1 MFVNF
6 VSVGVC
12 AMEKFD
18 LTPAQRNIDDMQRF
32 YSGTAISVLCGAV
45 IFEDKLEPKL
55 LFRAARLVIRRQ
67 EALRLRFCA
76 ENGRTVQYVS
86 TEGGED
92 IAFAEFADENA
103 LRSYCNTQAK
113 LPFSG
118 DGEMFRMTVFTLP
131 EKTGIMLCASHLV
144 ADAWTYSVLAHD
156 VYEIYGKLSSGE
168 NADTEVQSF
177 KSAAE
182 RRNSEKALEKQRDD
196 LHFWVE
202 KYADGAS
209 PTPVRTYRREETDAS
224 AERYTAKIP
233 HDISAAVKGFCKEKG
248 VSEAVVFEAALVIY
262 LSKINGGR
270 NSVTIGV
277 PVLGRSGAREKRTAG
292 MFISTLPLTVDIGES
307 LSELFRKISDGH
319 RDIFRHRDVSL
330 GEISHGI
337 KAKAGGSGRLFDAA
351 FSFQN
356 AQTDIPAK
364 TEWFGNGWLEVPL
377 SVHIDDRDSLGSFT
391 LTIDHRTAV
400 FPQSGEV
407 ELLAQR
413 FIHIL
418 KQVVSEKNIGEIS
431 VLPDDEFDMLIKRF
445 NETSVG
451 FASDKCVHEAF
462 SELAAKMPDRT
473 ALVFRGESF
482 SYGQLD
488 EMSGAMAAFLRDK
501 GISHGDIVPIISQR
515 SPYLIIAMLAVM
527 KTGGAYMPVSPEYPP
542 ERIRFMLKNVGAK
555 LALTCGADVDIPE
568 EIRLESFDYSYA
580 SDTAPVKASPE
591 DICYVIFTSGSTGKP
606 KGTLISHRNVMNY
619 CSANRFNVV
628 GGILGEDIRSIVS
641 VTDIVFDIFV
651 TESILPLLN
660 GITIYLAD
668 DEQAASQRSLGRLIT
683 ESGAQVIQTTPTKM
697 RSYLFDENDLDYLS
711 KLKAIILGGEEFPPS
726 LCAKLKKL
734 TNAKLYNIYGPAE
747 TTVWSAFAAADE
759 ADMTIGKPVA
769 NTRIYILDETIKP
782 VPVGIGG
789 EIFISGSG
797 VGKGYLGEEK
807 LTAERFLPD
816 PFFVGE
822 TMYRTGDM
830 GIMRADGNIEFL
842 GRKDFQIKLRGL
854 RIELGEI
861 ENALCSFGGVT
872 NAAVVCRTDGRGEKY
887 LAAFYTGVYAD
898 EKDIRKFLSE
908 RLPAYMIPNCF
919 AHLAKMPLTA
929 SGKTD
934 RKALPEVVFAPSER
948 EYTAPK
954 NDAERKLCTYA
965 AKVLGIERVGA
976 EDDFFEL
983 GGDSFSAMELTALA
997 MQDGFAFTPK
1007 DIYINRTARKL
1018 AAMEKPSEKRTDYNV
1033 YPMERTSGDRRL
1045 FAAFAKLSHSLYSFR
1060 VTGLENLHP
1069 NEKYILCPNHESDLD
1084 CMWVWTALG
1093 KTAKLDEVCALIAA
1107 EHLEKPV
1114 PKRVFRI
1121 TGGIPIERK
1130 GDFAPAIERALEVL
1144 TEEKR
1149 FLLIHPEGTRT
1160 RSGRLGKFKKG
1171 AALLSKKSG
1180 IKAVPVYI
1188 GGSGRI
1194 FPVYRNSPRL
1204 FDVEKLKKYSLTIE
1218 FGEPVDP
1225 KDKSSD
1231 EITEKLF
1238 RAVSEMRDKHNGD
1251 SNGR

>member
-1 MFVNF
+1 
-6 VSVGVC
+6 
-12 AMEKFD
+12 MEKFN

-45 IFEDKLEPKL
+45 IFDEKLEPKL
-55 LFRAARLVIRRQ
+55 LLQAAKLVIKRQ
-67 EALRLRFCA
+67 EALRLRFCV

-86 TEGGED
+86 SEGGGN
-92 IAFAEFADENA
+92 ITFAEFADENA

-118 DGEMFRMTVFTLP
+118 DGEMFRMTVFALP
-131 EKTGIMLCASHLV
+131 EKTGIMLCTSHLI

-156 VYEIYGKLSSGE
+156 VYKIYGQLSSGE
-168 NADTEVQSF
+168 NADIEVQSF
-177 KSAAE
+177 TSAAE
-182 RRNSEKALEKQRDD
+182 RRNSEKALEKRRDD

-209 PTPVRTYRREETDAS
+209 PTPVKTYRREETDAS
-224 AERYTAKIP
+224 AERNTVIIP
-233 HDISAAVKGFCKEKG
+233 HDISAAVKSFCKGKD
-248 VSEAVVFEAALVIY
+248 VSEAVVFEAALMIY
-262 LSKINGGR
+262 LSKINGNR
-270 NSVTIGV
+270 SSVTIGV
-277 PVLGRSGAREKRTAG
+277 PVLGRSGAKEKSTAG

-307 LSELFRKISDGH
+307 TDGLFKKISDGH
-319 RDIFRHRDVSL
+319 RDIFRHRDISL
-330 GEISHGI
+330 GEILHGI
-337 KAKAGGSGRLFDAA
+337 KSKTDGSGRLFDAA

-356 AQTDIPAK
+356 ARTDIPAK

-391 LTIDHRTAV
+391 LTIDFRTAV
-400 FPQSGEV
+400 FPQSSEV
-407 ELLAQR
+407 KLLARR

-418 KQVVSEKNIGEIS
+418 KQVVSGKNIGEIS
-431 VLPDDEFDMLIKRF
+431 VLPDDESDMLIRRF
-445 NETSVG
+445 NETSVD

-462 SELAAKMPDRT
+462 SELAAKTPDRT
-473 ALVFRGESF
+473 ALVFRGKSF
-482 SYGQLD
+482 TYAQLE
-488 EMSGAMAAFLRDK
+488 EMSGALAAFLRDK
-501 GISHGDIVPIISQR
+501 GISRGDIVPIISGR
-515 SPYLIIAMLAVM
+515 KPYLIIAMLAVM

-555 LALTCGADVDIPE
+555 LALTCGADVDISE
-568 EIRLESFDYSYA
+568 EIRLESFDYSYV
-580 SDTAPVKASPE
+580 SDTAPVKSSPE
-591 DICYVIFTSGSTGKP
+591 DICYAIFTSGSTGKP

-668 DEQAASQRSLGRLIT
+668 DEQAVSQRALGSLIE

-697 RSYLFDENDLDYLS
+697 RSYLFDENYLGYLS
-711 KLKAIILGGEEFPPS
+711 KLKAIILGGEEFPQS

-734 TNAKLYNIYGPAE
+734 TNAKLFNIYGPAE
-747 TTVWSAFAAADE
+747 TTVWSTFAVADE
-759 ADMTIGKPVA
+759 ADMTIGKPIA
-769 NTRIYILDETIKP
+769 NTRIYILDEALKP

-797 VGKGYLGEEK
+797 VGKGYLGEGK
-807 LTAERFLPD
+807 LTAEKFLPD
-816 PFFVGE
+816 PFFNGE

-830 GIMRADGNIEFL
+830 GIIRADGNIEFL

-861 ENALCSFGGVT
+861 ENALCSFGGIT

-887 LAAFYTGVYAD
+887 LAAFYTGAFAD
-898 EKDIRKFLSE
+898 ERELRGFLSE

-919 AHLAKMPLTA
+919 AHLEKMPLTA

-934 RKALPEVVFAPSER
+934 RKALPKVVFAPSER
-948 EYTAPK
+948 EYTAPQ
-954 NDAERKLCTYA
+954 NDAERKLCIYA

-1007 DIYINRTARKL
+1007 DIYIHRTARKL
-1018 AAMEKPSEKRTDYNV
+1018 AAMEKPSEKRTDYSV
-1033 YPMERTSGDRRL
+1033 YPMERTTGDRKL
-1045 FAAFAKLSHSLYSFR
+1045 FAAFAKLSHSLYSFK
-1060 VTGLENLHP
+1060 VTGLERLRP

-1107 EHLEKPV
+1107 EHLDKSV
-1114 PKRVFRI
+1114 PRRVFRI

-1130 GDFAPAIERALEVL
+1130 GDFAPALERALEVL
-1144 TEEKR
+1144 TGEKR

-1160 RSGRLGKFKKG
+1160 RSGQLGKFKKG

-1180 IKAVPVYI
+1180 VKAVPVYI

-1204 FDVEKLKKYSLTIE
+1204 FDIEKLKKYSLTIE
-1218 FGEPVDP
+1218 FGEPIDP
-1225 KDKSSD
+1225 KGKSSD

-1238 RAVSEMRDKHNGD
+1238 RAVSEMREKHNGD

>member
-1 MFVNF
+1 
-6 VSVGVC
+6 
-12 AMEKFD
+12 MEKFN

-45 IFEDKLEPKL
+45 IFEEKLEPKL
-55 LFRAARLVIRRQ
+55 LLQAARLVIKRQ
-67 EALRLRFCA
+67 EALRLCFCI
-76 ENGRTVQYVS
+76 ENGRTMQYVS
-86 TEGGED
+86 SEGGED

-118 DGEMFRMTVFTLP
+118 DGEMFRMTVFALP
-131 EKTGIMLCASHLV
+131 EKTGIMLCASHLI

-156 VYEIYGKLSSGE
+156 VYKIYGQLSRGE
-168 NADTEVQSF
+168 NADIEVQSF
-177 KSAAE
+177 TSAAE
-182 RRNSEKALEKQRDD
+182 RRNSEKALEKQRND
-196 LHFWVE
+196 LRFWVE

-224 AERYTAKIP
+224 AERYTAIIP
-233 HDISAAVKGFCKEKG
+233 HDISAAVKSFCKG
-248 VSEAVVFEAALVIY
+248 NDVSEAVVFETALMIY
-262 LSKINGGR
+262 LSKINGNR
-270 NSVTIGV
+270 SSVTIGV

-307 LSELFRKISDGH
+307 LSELFGKISDGH

-337 KAKAGGSGRLFDAA
+337 KSKTSGSGRLFDAA

-356 AQTDIPAK
+356 SRTDIPAK
-364 TEWFGNGWLEVPL
+364 TEWFGNGLLEVPL
-377 SVHIDDRDSLGSFT
+377 SFHIDDRDSLGSFT

-407 ELLAQR
+407 ELLARR

-418 KQVVSEKNIGEIS
+418 KQVISGKTVGEIS
-431 VLPDDEFDMLIKRF
+431 VLPDDELDMLIKRF

-462 SELAAKMPDRT
+462 SELVAKTPDRT
-473 ALVFRGESF
+473 ALVFRGKSF
-482 SYGQLD
+482 TYGRLD
-488 EMSGAMAAFLRDK
+488 EMSGALAAFLRDK
-501 GISHGDIVPIISQR
+501 GISRGDIVPIISVR

-542 ERIRFMLKNVGAK
+542 ERIRFMVKNVGAK
-555 LALTCGADVDIPE
+555 LALTCGADVDISE
-568 EIRLESFDYSYA
+568 EIQLESFDYSYA
-580 SDTAPVKASPE
+580 SDTAPVKFSPE

-668 DEQAASQRSLGRLIT
+668 DEQAVSQRALGRLIE

-697 RSYLFDENDLDYLS
+697 RSYLFDENYLGYLS
-711 KLKAIILGGEEFPPS
+711 KLKAIILGGEEFPPL
-726 LCAKLKKL
+726 LCTKLKKL
-734 TNAKLYNIYGPAE
+734 TNAKLFNIYGPAE

-769 NTRIYILDETIKP
+769 NTRIYILDEALKP
-782 VPVGIGG
+782 VPIGIGG
-789 EIFISGSG
+789 EIFISGNG
-797 VGKGYLGEEK
+797 VGNGYLGKEK
-807 LTAERFLPD
+807 LTAEKFLPD
-816 PFFVGE
+816 PFFNGE

-861 ENALCSFGGVT
+861 ENALCSFGGIT

-887 LAAFYTGVYAD
+887 LAAFYTGAFAD
-898 EKDIRKFLSE
+898 ERELRRFLAE
-908 RLPAYMIPNCF
+908 RLPAYMRPNCF

-934 RKALPEVVFAPSER
+934 RKALPEVAFAPSER
-948 EYTAPK
+948 EYTAPQ

-965 AKVLGIERVGA
+965 AKVLEIERVGA

-1007 DIYINRTARKL
+1007 DIYIHRTARKL
-1018 AAMEKPSEKRTDYNV
+1018 AAMEKSSEKRTDYSV
-1033 YPMERTSGDRRL
+1033 YPMERTLGDRRL
-1045 FAAFAKLSHSLYSFR
+1045 FAAFAKFSHSLYSFR
-1060 VTGLENLHP
+1060 VTGLENLCP

-1093 KTAKLDEVCALIAA
+1093 KTAKLDEVFALIAA
-1107 EHLEKPV
+1107 EHLDKPV
-1114 PKRVFRI
+1114 PRRVFRI

-1130 GDFAPAIERALEVL
+1130 GDFAPALERALEVL
-1144 TEEKR
+1144 TGEKR

-1180 IKAVPVYI
+1180 VKAVPVYI

-1194 FPVYRNSPRL
+1194 FPVYRNLPRL

-1218 FGEPVDP
+1218 FGEPIDP
-1225 KDKSSD
+1225 KGKSSD

>member
-1 MFVNF
+1 MFRFWVI
-6 VSVGVC
+6 GVC
-12 AMEKFD
+12 EMEKSE

-45 IFEDKLEPKL
+45 IFEEKLEPKL
-55 LFRAARLVIRRQ
+55 LLQAAGLVIKRQ
-67 EALRLRFCA
+67 EALRLRFCT
-76 ENGRTVQYVS
+76 ENGRTVQYAS
-86 TEGGED
+86 PEGGEN
-92 IAFAEFADENA
+92 IAFAEFADENE
-103 LRSYCNTQAK
+103 LRSYCRAQAK

-118 DGEMFRMTVFTLP
+118 DGEMFRMTVFALP
-131 EKTGIMLCASHLV
+131 EKTGIMLCASHLI

-156 VYEIYGKLSSGE
+156 VYAIYNQLSRRE
-168 NADTEVQSF
+168 KADIEVQSF
-177 KSAAE
+177 TAAAE

-196 LHFWVE
+196 LRFWAE
-202 KYADGAS
+202 KYAGGAS

-224 AERYTAKIP
+224 AERISVKIP
-233 HDISAAVKGFCKEKG
+233 HDISAAVKGFCKDNS
-248 VSEAVVFEAALVIY
+248 VSEAVFFEAALMIY
-262 LSKINGGR
+262 LSKINGNR
-270 NSVTIGV
+270 STVTIGV
-277 PVLGRSGAREKRTAG
+277 PVLGRSGAREKSTAG
-292 MFISTLPLTVDIGES
+292 MFISTLPLTVGIGAS
-307 LSELFRKISDGH
+307 TDELFKKISDGH
-319 RDIFRHRDVSL
+319 IEIFRRRDASL
-330 GEISHGI
+330 GEILHGI
-337 KAKAGGSGRLFDAA
+337 KGKTGGHGRLFDAA

-356 AQTDIPAK
+356 ARTDIPAR

-391 LTIDHRTAV
+391 LTIDFRTAV
-400 FPQSGEV
+400 FPQSDEV
-407 ELLAQR
+407 HLLANR

-418 KQVVSEKNIGEIS
+418 KQVVSGKAIGKIS
-431 VLPDDEFDMLIKRF
+431 VLPDDESDMLIRRF
-445 NETSVG
+445 NETNVG

-462 SELAAKMPDRT
+462 SELAAKTPDRT

-482 SYGQLD
+482 TYGRLE
-488 EMSGAMAAFLRDK
+488 EMSGALAAFLRDK
-501 GISHGDIVPIISQR
+501 GISRGDIVPIISRR

-527 KTGGAYMPVSPEYPP
+527 KTGGAYMPVSPEYPT
-542 ERIRFMLKNVGAK
+542 ERISFMLKNVGAK
-555 LALTCGADVDIPE
+555 LALTCGADIDISE
-568 EIRLESFDYSYA
+568 EIKSESFDYSYV

-591 DICYVIFTSGSTGKP
+591 DTCYVIFTSGSTGKP

-668 DEQAASQRSLGRLIT
+668 DEQAASQQALGRLIE

-697 RSYLFDENDLDYLS
+697 RSYLFDESRLGYLS

-759 ADMTIGKPVA
+759 ADMTIGKPIA
-769 NTRIYILDETIKP
+769 NTRIYILDEEMKP
-782 VPVGIGG
+782 VPVGVGG

-797 VGKGYLGEEK
+797 VGKGYLGEER
-807 LTAERFLPD
+807 LTAEKFLPD
-816 PFFVGE
+816 PFFIGE

-830 GIMRADGNIEFL
+830 GIMRTDGSIEFL

-861 ENALCSFGGVT
+861 ENAVCSFGGVT

-887 LAAFYTGVYAD
+887 LAAFYTGAFAD
-898 EKDIRKFLSE
+898 ERELRRFLAE

-934 RKALPEVVFAPSER
+934 RKALPEVVFTPRER
-948 EYTAPK
+948 EYTAPQ

-1007 DIYINRTARKL
+1007 DIYIHRTARKL
-1018 AAMEKPSEKRTDYNV
+1018 AALEKSSEKRTDCGV

-1045 FAAFAKLSHSLYSFR
+1045 FAAFAKLSNQLYSFK
-1060 VTGLENLHP
+1060 VTGLEKLRP

-1084 CMWVWTALG
+1084 CMWVWTALSG
-1093 KTAKLDEVCALIAA
+1093 TAKLDEVCALIAA

-1121 TGGIPIERK
+1121 SGGIPIERK
-1130 GDFAPAIERALEVL
+1130 GDFAPALERALEVL
-1144 TEEKR
+1144 NGEKR

-1171 AALLSKKSG
+1171 AALLSKRSG

-1204 FDVEKLKKYSLTIE
+1204 FDAGKLKKYSLTIA

-1225 KDKSSD
+1225 KGKSSD

-1238 RAVSEMRDKHNGD
+1238 RTVSEMREKHNGD

>member
-1 MFVNF
+1 
-6 VSVGVC
+6 
-12 AMEKFD
+12 MEKFN

-45 IFEDKLEPKL
+45 IFDEKLEPKL
-55 LFRAARLVIRRQ
+55 LLQAARLVIKRQ
-67 EALRLRFCA
+67 EALRLRFCV

-86 TEGGED
+86 SEGGEN
-92 IAFAEFADENA
+92 ITFAEFADENA

-118 DGEMFRMTVFTLP
+118 DGEMFRMTVFALP
-131 EKTGIMLCASHLV
+131 EKTGIMLCASHLI

-156 VYEIYGKLSSGE
+156 VYKIYGQLSSGE
-168 NADTEVQSF
+168 NADIEVQSF
-177 KSAAE
+177 TSAAE
-182 RRNSEKALEKQRDD
+182 RRNSEKALEKRRDD

-209 PTPVRTYRREETDAS
+209 PTPVKTYRREETDAS
-224 AERYTAKIP
+224 AERNTVIIP
-233 HDISAAVKGFCKEKG
+233 HDISAAVKSFCKG
-248 VSEAVVFEAALVIY
+248 NDVSEAVIFEAALMIY
-262 LSKINGGR
+262 LSKINGNR
-270 NSVTIGV
+270 SSVTIGV
-277 PVLGRSGAREKRTAG
+277 PVLGRSGAKEKSTAG

-307 LSELFRKISDGH
+307 TDGLFKKILNGH
-319 RDIFRHRDVSL
+319 RDIFRHRDISL
-330 GEISHGI
+330 GEILHGI
-337 KAKAGGSGRLFDAA
+337 KSKTDGSGRLFDAT

-356 AQTDIPAK
+356 ARTDIPAK

-391 LTIDHRTAV
+391 LTIDFRTAV
-400 FPQSGEV
+400 FPQSSEV
-407 ELLAQR
+407 KLLARR

-418 KQVVSEKNIGEIS
+418 KQVVSGKNIGEIS
-431 VLPDDEFDMLIKRF
+431 VLPDDESDMLIRRF
-445 NETSVG
+445 NETSVD

-462 SELAAKMPDRT
+462 SELAAKTPDRT
-473 ALVFRGESF
+473 ALVFRGKSF
-482 SYGQLD
+482 TYAQLE
-488 EMSGAMAAFLRDK
+488 EMSGALAAFLRDK
-501 GISHGDIVPIISQR
+501 GISRGDIVPIISGR
-515 SPYLIIAMLAVM
+515 KPYLIIAMLAVM
-527 KTGGAYMPVSPEYPP
+527 KTGGAYMPVPPEYPP

-555 LALTCGADVDIPE
+555 LALTCGADVDISE
-568 EIRLESFDYSYA
+568 EIRLESFDYSYV
-580 SDTAPVKASPE
+580 SDTAPVKFSPE

-668 DEQAASQRSLGRLIT
+668 DEQAVSQRALGSLIE
-683 ESGAQVIQTTPTKM
+683 ESCAQVIQTTPTKM
-697 RSYLFDENDLDYLS
+697 RSYLFDENYLDYLS

-734 TNAKLYNIYGPAE
+734 TNAKLFNIYGPAE
-747 TTVWSAFAAADE
+747 TTVWSTFAVADE
-759 ADMTIGKPVA
+759 ADMTIGKPIA
-769 NTRIYILDETIKP
+769 NTRIYILDEALKP

-797 VGKGYLGEEK
+797 VGKGYLGEGK
-807 LTAERFLPD
+807 LTAEKFLPD
-816 PFFVGE
+816 PFFNGE

-830 GIMRADGNIEFL
+830 GIIRANGNIEFL

-861 ENALCSFGGVT
+861 ENALCSFGGIT

-887 LAAFYTGVYAD
+887 LAAFYTGAFAD
-898 EKDIRKFLSE
+898 ERELRGFLSE

-919 AHLAKMPLTA
+919 AHLEKMPLTA

-934 RKALPEVVFAPSER
+934 RKALPKVVFAPSER
-948 EYTAPK
+948 EYTAPQ
-954 NDAERKLCTYA
+954 NDAERKLCIYA

-1007 DIYINRTARKL
+1007 DIYIHRTARKL
-1018 AAMEKPSEKRTDYNV
+1018 AAMEKPSEKRTDYSV
-1033 YPMERTSGDRRL
+1033 YPMERTTGDRKL
-1045 FAAFAKLSHSLYSFR
+1045 FAAFAKLSHSLYSFK
-1060 VTGLENLHP
+1060 VTGLERLRP

-1093 KTAKLDEVCALIAA
+1093 KTAKLDEVYALIAA
-1107 EHLEKPV
+1107 EHLDKSV
-1114 PKRVFRI
+1114 PRRVFRI

-1130 GDFAPAIERALEVL
+1130 GDFAPALERALEVL
-1144 TEEKR
+1144 TGEKR

-1180 IKAVPVYI
+1180 VKAVPVYI

-1204 FDVEKLKKYSLTIE
+1204 FDIEKLKKYSLTIE
-1218 FGEPVDP
+1218 FGEPIDP
-1225 KDKSSD
+1225 KGKSSD

-1238 RAVSEMRDKHNGD
+1238 RAVSEMREKHNGD

>member
-1 MFVNF
+1 
-6 VSVGVC
+6 
-12 AMEKFD
+12 MEKFN

-45 IFEDKLEPKL
+45 IFDEKLEPKL
-55 LFRAARLVIRRQ
+55 LLQAAKLVIKRQ
-67 EALRLRFCA
+67 EALRLRFCV

-86 TEGGED
+86 SEGGGN
-92 IAFAEFADENA
+92 ITFAEFADENA

-118 DGEMFRMTVFTLP
+118 DGEMFRMTVFALP
-131 EKTGIMLCASHLV
+131 EKTGIMLCTSHLI

-156 VYEIYGKLSSGE
+156 VYKIYGQLSSGE
-168 NADTEVQSF
+168 NADIEVQSF
-177 KSAAE
+177 TSAAE
-182 RRNSEKALEKQRDD
+182 RRNSEKALEKRRDD

-209 PTPVRTYRREETDAS
+209 PTPVKTYRREETDAS
-224 AERYTAKIP
+224 AERNTVIIP
-233 HDISAAVKGFCKEKG
+233 HDISAAVKSFCKG
-248 VSEAVVFEAALVIY
+248 NDVSEAVVFEAALMIY
-262 LSKINGGR
+262 LSKINGNR
-270 NSVTIGV
+270 SSVTIGV
-277 PVLGRSGAREKRTAG
+277 PVLGRSGAKEKSTAG

-307 LSELFRKISDGH
+307 TDGLFKKISDGH
-319 RDIFRHRDVSL
+319 RDIFRHRDISL
-330 GEISHGI
+330 GEILHGI
-337 KAKAGGSGRLFDAA
+337 KSKTDSSGRLFDAA

-356 AQTDIPAK
+356 ARTDIPAK

-391 LTIDHRTAV
+391 LTIDFRTAV
-400 FPQSGEV
+400 FPQSSEV
-407 ELLAQR
+407 KLLARR

-418 KQVVSEKNIGEIS
+418 KQVISVKNIGEIS
-431 VLPDDEFDMLIKRF
+431 VLPDDESDMLIRRF
-445 NETSVG
+445 NETSVD

-462 SELAAKMPDRT
+462 SELAAKTPDRT
-473 ALVFRGESF
+473 ALVFRGKSF
-482 SYGQLD
+482 TYAQLE
-488 EMSGAMAAFLRDK
+488 EMSRALAAFLRDK
-501 GISHGDIVPIISQR
+501 GISRGDIVPIISGR

-555 LALTCGADVDIPE
+555 LALTCGADVDISE
-568 EIRLESFDYSYA
+568 EIRLESFDYSYV
-580 SDTAPVKASPE
+580 SDTAPVKSSPE
-591 DICYVIFTSGSTGKP
+591 DICYAIFTSGSTGKP

-619 CSANRFNVV
+619 CSANRFNIV

-668 DEQAASQRSLGRLIT
+668 DEQAVSQRALGSLIE

-697 RSYLFDENDLDYLS
+697 RSYLFDENYLDYLS

-734 TNAKLYNIYGPAE
+734 TNAKLFNIYGPAE
-747 TTVWSAFAAADE
+747 TTVWSTFAVADE
-759 ADMTIGKPVA
+759 ADMTIGKPIA
-769 NTRIYILDETIKP
+769 NTRIYILDEALKP

-807 LTAERFLPD
+807 LTAEKFLPD
-816 PFFVGE
+816 PFFNGE

-861 ENALCSFGGVT
+861 ENALCSFGGIT

-887 LAAFYTGVYAD
+887 LAAFYTGAFAD
-898 EKDIRKFLSE
+898 ERELRGFLSE

-919 AHLAKMPLTA
+919 AHLEKMPLTA

-934 RKALPEVVFAPSER
+934 RKALPKVVFAPSER
-948 EYTAPK
+948 EYTAPQ

-965 AKVLGIERVGA
+965 TKVLGIERVGA

-1007 DIYINRTARKL
+1007 DIYIHRTARKL
-1018 AAMEKPSEKRTDYNV
+1018 AAMEKPSEKRTDYSV
-1033 YPMERTSGDRRL
+1033 YPMERTTGDRKL
-1045 FAAFAKLSHSLYSFR
+1045 FAAFAKLSHSLYSFK
-1060 VTGLENLHP
+1060 VTGLERLRP

-1107 EHLEKPV
+1107 EHLDKSV
-1114 PKRVFRI
+1114 PRRVFRI

-1130 GDFAPAIERALEVL
+1130 GDFAPALERALEVL
-1144 TEEKR
+1144 TGEKR

-1180 IKAVPVYI
+1180 VKAVPVYI

-1204 FDVEKLKKYSLTIE
+1204 FDIEKLKKYSLTIE
-1218 FGEPVDP
+1218 FGEPIDP
-1225 KDKSSD
+1225 KGKSSD

-1238 RAVSEMRDKHNGD
+1238 RAVSEMREKHNGD

>member
-1 MFVNF
+1 MFVDF
-6 VSVGVC
+6 VLLGVC
-12 AMEKFD
+12 AMGKFG

-45 IFEDKLEPKL
+45 IFEEKLEPKL

-67 EALRLRFCA
+67 EALRLRFCT

-86 TEGGED
+86 SEGGED

-103 LRSYCNTQAK
+103 LRSYCQSQAR
-113 LPFSG
+113 LPFSC
-118 DGEMFRMTVFTLP
+118 DGEMFRMTVFALP
-131 EKTGIMLCASHLV
+131 ERTGIMLCASHLI

-156 VYEIYGKLSSGE
+156 VYEIYGQLSRGE

-177 KSAAE
+177 TSAAE
-182 RRNSEKALEKQRDD
+182 RRNSGKALEKQRDD
-196 LHFWVE
+196 LRFWVE

-224 AERYTAKIP
+224 AERYTTIIP
-233 HDISAAVKGFCKEKG
+233 HDISAAVKSFCKENN

-262 LSKINGGR
+262 LSKINSR
-270 NSVTIGV
+270 STVTIGV
-277 PVLGRSGAREKRTAG
+277 PVLGRSGAREKSTAG
-292 MFISTLPLTVDIGES
+292 MFISTLPLTVDIGDHTD
-307 LSELFRKISDGH
+307 ELFKNISNGH

-330 GEISHGI
+330 GEILHGI
-337 KAKAGGSGRLFDAA
+337 KEKSGGSGRLFDAA

-356 AQTDIPAK
+356 SRTDIPAK

-418 KQVVSEKNIGEIS
+418 KQVVSGKNIEKIS

-445 NETSVG
+445 NETGVG

-462 SELAAKMPDRT
+462 SELAAKTPDRT
-473 ALVFRGESF
+473 ALVFRGKSF
-482 SYGQLD
+482 TYAQLE
-488 EMSGAMAAFLRDK
+488 EMSGALAAFLRDK
-501 GISHGDIVPIISQR
+501 GISRGDIVPIISVR

-527 KTGGAYMPVSPEYPP
+527 KTGGAYMPVSPEYPA

-555 LALTCGADVDIPE
+555 LALVCGADVDISE
-568 EIRLESFDYSYA
+568 EIQLESFDYSYV

-619 CSANRFNVV
+619 CSSNRFNVV

-668 DEQAASQRSLGRLIT
+668 DEQAASQRSLGRLIE

-697 RSYLFDENDLDYLS
+697 RSYLFDESYLGHLS
-711 KLKAIILGGEEFPPS
+711 KLKVIILGGEEFPPS
-726 LCAKLKKL
+726 LCTKLKKL

-769 NTRIYILDETIKP
+769 NTRIYILDEKMKP

-816 PFFVGE
+816 PFFIGE

-830 GIMRADGNIEFL
+830 GIMRTDGNIGFL

-861 ENALCSFGGVT
+861 ENALCSFGGIT

-887 LAAFYTGVYAD
+887 LAAFYTGAYAD
-898 EKDIRKFLSE
+898 ERELRRFLSE

-1007 DIYINRTARKL
+1007 DIYIHRTARKL
-1018 AAMEKPSEKRTDYNV
+1018 AAMEKSSEKRTDYGV

-1045 FAAFAKLSHSLYSFR
+1045 FAAFAKLSHSLYSFK
-1060 VTGLENLHP
+1060 VTGLERLHP
-1069 NEKYILCPNHESDLD
+1069 NEKYILCPDHESDLD

-1130 GDFAPAIERALEVL
+1130 GDFAPALERALEVL
-1144 TEEKR
+1144 TGEKR

-1180 IKAVPVYI
+1180 VKAVPVYI

-1218 FGEPVDP
+1218 FGEPIDP
-1225 KDKSSD
+1225 KGRSSE

>member
-1 MFVNF
+1 
-6 VSVGVC
+6 
-12 AMEKFD
+12 MEKFN

-45 IFEDKLEPKL
+45 IFDEKLEPKL
-55 LFRAARLVIRRQ
+55 LLQAAKLVIKRQ
-67 EALRLRFCA
+67 EALRLRFCV

-86 TEGGED
+86 SEGGGN
-92 IAFAEFADENA
+92 ITFAEFADENA

-118 DGEMFRMTVFTLP
+118 DGEMFRMTVFALP
-131 EKTGIMLCASHLV
+131 EKTGIMLCTSHLI

-156 VYEIYGKLSSGE
+156 VYKIYGQLSSGE
-168 NADTEVQSF
+168 NADIEVQSF
-177 KSAAE
+177 TSAAE
-182 RRNSEKALEKQRDD
+182 RRNSEKALEKRRDD

-202 KYADGAS
+202 KYTDGAS
-209 PTPVRTYRREETDAS
+209 PTPVKTYRREETDAS
-224 AERYTAKIP
+224 AERNTVIIP
-233 HDISAAVKGFCKEKG
+233 HDISAAVKSFCKG
-248 VSEAVVFEAALVIY
+248 NDVSEAVVFEAALMIY
-262 LSKINGGR
+262 LSKINGNR
-270 NSVTIGV
+270 SSVTIGV
-277 PVLGRSGAREKRTAG
+277 PVLGRSGVKEKSTAG

-307 LSELFRKISDGH
+307 TDGLFKKISDGH
-319 RDIFRHRDVSL
+319 RDIFRHRDILL
-330 GEISHGI
+330 GEFLHGI
-337 KAKAGGSGRLFDAA
+337 KSKTDGSGRLFDAA

-356 AQTDIPAK
+356 ARTDIPAK

-391 LTIDHRTAV
+391 LTIDFRTAV
-400 FPQSGEV
+400 FPQSSEV
-407 ELLAQR
+407 KLLARR

-418 KQVVSEKNIGEIS
+418 KQVVSGKNIGEIS
-431 VLPDDEFDMLIKRF
+431 VLPDDESDMLIRRF
-445 NETSVG
+445 NETSVD

-462 SELAAKMPDRT
+462 SELAAKTPDRT
-473 ALVFRGESF
+473 ALVFRGKSF
-482 SYGQLD
+482 TYAQLE
-488 EMSGAMAAFLRDK
+488 EMSGALAAFLRDK
-501 GISHGDIVPIISQR
+501 GISRGDIVPIISGR

-527 KTGGAYMPVSPEYPP
+527 KTGGAYMPVSPEYPT
-542 ERIRFMLKNVGAK
+542 ERINFMMKNVGAK
-555 LALTCGADVDIPE
+555 LALTCGADVDISE
-568 EIRLESFDYSYA
+568 EIRLESFDYSYV
-580 SDTAPVKASPE
+580 SDTAPVKSSPE
-591 DICYVIFTSGSTGKP
+591 DICYAIFTSGSTGKP

-668 DEQAASQRSLGRLIT
+668 DEQAVSQRALGSLIE

-697 RSYLFDENDLDYLS
+697 RSYLFDENYLGYLS
-711 KLKAIILGGEEFPPS
+711 KLKAIILGGEEFPQS

-734 TNAKLYNIYGPAE
+734 TNAKLFNIYGPAE
-747 TTVWSAFAAADE
+747 TTVWSTFAVADE
-759 ADMTIGKPVA
+759 ADMTIGKPIA
-769 NTRIYILDETIKP
+769 NTRIYILDEALKP

-807 LTAERFLPD
+807 LTAEKFLSD
-816 PFFVGE
+816 PFFNGE

-861 ENALCSFGGVT
+861 ENALCSFGGIT

-887 LAAFYTGVYAD
+887 LAAFYTGAFAD
-898 EKDIRKFLSE
+898 ERELRGFLSE

-919 AHLAKMPLTA
+919 AHLEKMPLTA

-934 RKALPEVVFAPSER
+934 RKALPKVVFAPSER
-948 EYTAPK
+948 EYTAPQ
-954 NDAERKLCTYA
+954 NDAERKLCIYA

-1007 DIYINRTARKL
+1007 DIYIHRTARKL
-1018 AAMEKPSEKRTDYNV
+1018 AAMEKPSEKRTDYSV
-1033 YPMERTSGDRRL
+1033 YPMERTTGDRKL
-1045 FAAFAKLSHSLYSFR
+1045 FAAFAKLSHSLYSFK
-1060 VTGLENLHP
+1060 VTGLERLRP

-1084 CMWVWTALG
+1084 CMWVWTALD

-1107 EHLEKPV
+1107 EHLDKSV
-1114 PKRVFRI
+1114 PRRVFRI

-1130 GDFAPAIERALEVL
+1130 GDFASALERALEVL
-1144 TEEKR
+1144 TGEKR

-1180 IKAVPVYI
+1180 VKAVPVYI

-1204 FDVEKLKKYSLTIE
+1204 FDIEKLKKYSLTIE
-1218 FGEPVDP
+1218 FGEPIDP
-1225 KDKSSD
+1225 KGKSSD

-1238 RAVSEMRDKHNGD
+1238 RAVSEMREKHNGD